1 MSSTQRNQARTGPG
15 GDQQVRL
22 PDLGEGLTEATIV
35 RWLVAPGDV
44 VAEDQIVAEVE
55 TAKAT
60 VELPSPFAG
69 TVTQCHAD
77 EGDEVAVG
85 TVVLSLSSAGQEA
98 GADEEASDDSGG
110 SLLVGYGTSSGRG
123 RRRRSHGSHRS
134 SPARGEGERQRADG
148 RGSEAGRPRAKPPV
162 RKLAK
167 DLGVALEQITGSGP
181 DGRITRDDVRAASQ
195 QAQDLAAQQVAEQ
208 RPEVDSEPDLAA
220 QATGDRRTPVT
231 GVRARI
237 ADHLS
242 VAWREIP
249 AASCWVECDAT
260 ALLAVRAALAQ
271 AHPDVKLTPLAVL
284 LRCCV
289 VALRE
294 HPQLN
299 ASFDSEAR
307 ELVHHDAVH
316 LGVATQT
323 DRGLVVPV
331 IKDAGDRSVLDLAG
345 AVGRLAAAARENTLP
360 PAQMVGGTFT
370 VSNFG
375 AFGVD
380 GGTPIINHPEAAI
393 LGIGRITP
401 RPWVV
406 DRQIEVCDV
415 VRLSLT
421 FDHRVCD
428 GGEAAGFL
436 RRLADLVEQP
446 TLLLAH

>member
-1 MSSTQRNQARTGPG
+1 MSSTQHNRARTGPDG
-15 GDQQVRL
+15 EQQVRL
-22 PDLGEGLTEATIV
+22 PDLGEGLTEATLV

-44 VAEDQIVAEVE
+44 VAQDQIIAEVE

-69 TVTQCHAD
+69 TVAQCHAE
-77 EGDEVAVG
+77 EGDDVAVG
-85 TVVLSLSSAGQEA
+85 AVVLSLSAEPTAQAVGDGQAGDDERAGDEPA
-98 GADEEASDDSGG
+98 GAGEPDGDSGG
-110 SLLVGYGTSSGRG
+110 SLLVGYGAATSRG
-123 RRRRSHGSHRS
+123 RRRRSHGAHRT
-134 SPARGEGERQRADG
+134 PTMRQ
-148 RGSEAGRPRAKPPV
+148 GRPRAKPPV

-167 DLGVALEQITGSGP
+167 DLGVDLEHVTGSGP

-195 QAQDLAAQQVAEQ
+195 AAAE
-208 RPEVDSEPDLAA
+208 PAA
-220 QATGDRRTPVT
+220 APPTGSRRTPVA

-237 ADHLS
+237 ADHLA

-249 AASCWVECDAT
+249 AASCWITCDAT
-260 ALLAVRAALAQ
+260 ELLAVRAALAQ
-271 AHPDVKLTPLAVL
+271 AHPDVRITPLALV

-289 VALRE
+289 VALRDV
-294 HPQLN
+294 PQLN
-299 ASFDSEAR
+299 ASFDAEAR

-331 IKDAGDRSVLDLAG
+331 IKDAGDRPVLDLAG
-345 AVGRLAAAARENTLP
+345 AVAELAAAARDNTLP
-360 PAQMVGGTFT
+360 PARMVGGTFT

-380 GGTPIINHPEAAI
+380 GGTPIVNHPEAAI
-393 LGIGRITP
+393 VGVGRIAP

-406 DRQIEVCDV
+406 DRTVEVRDV
-415 VRLSLT
+415 MELSLT

-436 RRLADLVEQP
+436 RRMADLVERP

>member
-1 MSSTQRNQARTGPG
+1 MSTQRNEARTGS
-15 GDQQVRL
+15 DRQVRL

-35 RWLVAPGDV
+35 RWLVAPGDT

-69 TVTQCHAD
+69 TVAQRHAD
-77 EGDEVAVG
+77 EGDEVTVG
-85 TVVLSLSSAGQEA
+85 SVLLSLESAATHDA
-98 GADEEASDDSGG
+98 GAGDTGGSGDGEDSGDDQDAEG
-110 SLLVGYGTSSGRG
+110 SLLVGYGTAASRN
-123 RRRRSHGSHRS
+123 RRRRSHGAHRS
-134 SPARGEGERQRADG
+134 SPAR
-148 RGSEAGRPRAKPPV
+148 AGRPRAKPPV
-162 RKLAK
+162 RKMAK
-167 DLGVALEQITGSGP
+167 DLGVDLDQISGSGP

-195 QAQDLAAQQVAEQ
+195 QPEVTDTADVTAQPQHAGAIAEPGSAT
-208 RPEVDSEPDLAA
+208 RPEGS
-220 QATGDRRTPVT
+220 RRTPVT

-242 VAWREIP
+242 VAWQEIP
-249 AASCWVECDAT
+249 AAACWVECDAT
-260 ALLAVRAALAQ
+260 ALLAIRAELAE
-271 AHPDVKLTPLAVL
+271 AHPDIKLTPLALL

-289 VALRE
+289 VALGDY
-294 HPQLN
+294 PQLN
-299 ASFDSEAR
+299 ASFDAEAR
-307 ELVHHDAVH
+307 ELVHHGAVH

-345 AVGRLAAAARENTLP
+345 AVGRLAAAARNNTLS
-360 PAQMVGGTFT
+360 PAQMIGGTFT

-393 LGIGRITP
+393 LGIGRIAP

-406 DRQIEVCDV
+406 DRRIEVRDV
-415 VRLSLT
+415 VGLSLT

-436 RRLADLVEQP
+436 RRLADLVQQP
-446 TLLLAH
+446 ALLLAH